1 MKIKIGNFV
10 VFFLELEHI
19 VWNHENFKRK
29 LIAEELKIDM
39 QNCRNNEVISQFI
52 AEIQTLSQYCEY
64 GDSVEHMMRDRLV
77 CGVNNGST

>member
-39 QNCRNNEVISQFI
+39 QSCRNNEVISQFI